1 MLEIINT
8 IIIFLQNYPLI
19 FFVGL
24 GYFNGYLFRNIGFIK
39 VILMIFVVPFCLD
52 LLINV
57 NQVFVAT
64 LPFLVSA
71 IFGFMGV
78 PKSKYHLSRMS
89 DMISQW
95 KQK

>member
-1 MLEIINT
+1 
-8 IIIFLQNYPLI
+8 
-19 FFVGL
+19 
-24 GYFNGYLFRNIGFIK
+24 
-39 VILMIFVVPFCLD
+39 MIFVVPFCLD